1 MVNYMLLYSLAH
13 DLGACGLWCVPCVHV
28 SCVQMHGAIL
38 ALLASIIGPFG
49 GFLASAIKR
58 AYAVKDFAGV
68 IPGHGGITDRMDCQ
82 LQVCWKETSYHI
94 VELTVDIGLADGAWR
109 MHALSH
115 RAAPPSPQHLH
126 PYDRCV

>member
-1 MVNYMLLYSLAH
+1 
-13 DLGACGLWCVPCVHV
+13 
-28 SCVQMHGAIL
+28 MHGAIL

-82 LQVCWKETSYHI
+82 LQVCWKETYYLI
-94 VELTVDIGLADGAWR
+94 ADLTVDMGLADGAWR

-115 RAAPPSPQHLH
+115 RAAPPSTRISALTIDVFDHVGVLLYLCACAPWHAYQAAGIGYDPQ
-126 PYDRCV
+126 

>member
-1 MVNYMLLYSLAH
+1 MMRYVTNAGTHSPTRPL
-13 DLGACGLWCVPCVHV
+13 
-28 SCVQMHGAIL
+28 VQMHGAIL

-82 LQVCWKETSYHI
+82 LQVCWKGTYRPACDRGSQKARL
-94 VELTVDIGLADGAWR
+94 VGCMSMCASV
-109 MHALSH
+109 ALLF
-115 RAAPPSPQHLH
+115 PSPHHLH
-126 PYDRCV
+126 TDRCA